1 MKAYAF
7 LPLLALALPALAQD
21 PATNAPASPK
31 NAIVCKIVKRLETS
45 NVVTLR
51 ISNRTSDPVDI
62 DMNEVAGYGPRFLRL
77 RAFDK
82 FGVCSTNTP
91 GARPDGFYAPRVLT
105 SQLSERTNLVASLSR
120 LGPGES
126 RKFSVDVRKFFD
138 DAAPFKAIR
147 RIQPQATLFLPS
159 GEERTVIGPRFS
171 FRGLDAS
178 SWLKSFRKET
188 GRTASGTLVF
198 LESDWSAIHP
208 EDYVFDTLQVYF
220 ATAVEGHESIEYSK
234 NLDAWIV
241 DPESETG
248 RALLDA
254 VGRNRSACEWCC
266 EEEGEFDGI
275 DFLAELPDRTFWSC
289 TTEYPD
295 DDLRRLAVE
304 IRRVLPRL
312 GVPPGV
318 PVPDGL
324 LDPPAATESHAESA
338 EGAEAEGGS
347 GEAQPPPVETRAEV
361 EESDTTLDIPFY
373 YEWANP
379 GTTEEMKKALEPVE
393 RKLNGLDRLVLHSC
407 TVNSSGRA
415 DFKVVFSTMGA
426 ADARE
431 IYRILYEALDEV
443 PVPAGA
449 VLRVPVLVKG
459 VKTPGTTPS
468 PAEETP

>member
-1 MKAYAF
+1 MKRPLLL

-91 GARPDGFYAPRVLT
+91 GARPDGFYAPRALA

-120 LGPGES
+120 LEPGES

-220 ATAVEGHESIEYSK
+220 ATAVEGHERRDDGCARGGSHLHLCHDAGPCHMDFVGG
-234 NLDAWIV
+234 NLPPPGTRDRNGNV
-241 DPESETG
+241 YVC
-248 RALLDA
+248 L
-254 VGRNRSACEWCC
+254 VGRLLHTNLLVPLNEC
-266 EEEGEFDGI
+266 GI
-275 DFLAELPDRTFWSC
+275 R
-289 TTEYPD
+289 
-295 DDLRRLAVE
+295 
-304 IRRVLPRL
+304 
-312 GVPPGV
+312 
-318 PVPDGL
+318 
-324 LDPPAATESHAESA
+324 
-338 EGAEAEGGS
+338 
-347 GEAQPPPVETRAEV
+347 Q
-361 EESDTTLDIPFY
+361 
-373 YEWANP
+373 
-379 GTTEEMKKALEPVE
+379 
-393 RKLNGLDRLVLHSC
+393 
-407 TVNSSGRA
+407 
-415 DFKVVFSTMGA
+415 
-426 ADARE
+426 
-431 IYRILYEALDEV
+431 
-443 PVPAGA
+443 
-449 VLRVPVLVKG
+449 
-459 VKTPGTTPS
+459 
-468 PAEETP
+468 